1 MALIVC
7 GTQGVGK
14 NTFTARCNFHGIATS
29 DMWNLFLYFRRTM
42 KASPGHHHITG
53 PYTWEIVNGQVN
65 TFDEMT
71 SHFPYFYESI
81 TVPDITKDITFN
93 VNNPVFTGASVVFA
107 KWLIENKPD
116 DGHKVILITAP
127 EETQCLRLFER
138 EKTRDPRL
146 IGKSNSYQL
155 VKPEFLKEFAV
166 HAEYVTWLETN
177 AEYHIYND
185 GTLEQYNAAIDTIL
199 NECNLLE

>member
-1 MALIVC
+1 MALIIC
-7 GTQGVGK
+7 GTQGSGV
-14 NTFTARCNFHGIATS
+14 NTFHQRCNYHDITTS
-29 DMWNLFLYFRRTM
+29 NMWNLFHIFRQTM
-42 KASPGHHHITG
+42 KTDIGGIAG
-53 PYTWEIVNGQVN
+53 PYTWETVNGQVD
-65 TFDEMT
+65 TFDEIT
-71 SHFPYFYESI
+71 THFPYMYESI
-81 TVPDITKDITFN
+81 TVPDTFKDIAFN
-93 VNNPVFTGASVVFA
+93 VNNPVFVGASVIFA

-199 NECNLLE
+199 NECDLLE